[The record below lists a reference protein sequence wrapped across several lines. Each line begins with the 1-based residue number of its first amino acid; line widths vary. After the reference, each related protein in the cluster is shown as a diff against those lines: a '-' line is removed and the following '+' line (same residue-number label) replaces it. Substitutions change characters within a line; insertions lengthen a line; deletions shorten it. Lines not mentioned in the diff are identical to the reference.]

1 MFYFVGAMFMMM
13 LGFVIAVGRFAVM
26 VFIMIAQFILSFI
39 FDLRHDWKGRR

>member
-26 VFIMIAQFILSFI
+26 VFIMIAQFI